1 MLLPGLS
8 ASSCTFGFRGLL
20 SLRLLGAF
28 LRLLGALAL
37 LLALAAAE
45 ILVRIRSCTGR
56 SILKHFNVS
65 NVGMEFR
72 SNPPGKEG
80 YCILS
85 TTIISLFLIIFKHFS
100 PSQFK

>member
-72 SNPPGKEG
+72 SNPPGKEV
-80 YCILS
+80 YCILLLS
-85 TTIISLFLIIFKHFS
+85 TTMISLFLIIFAFFPLS
-100 PSQFK
+100 I